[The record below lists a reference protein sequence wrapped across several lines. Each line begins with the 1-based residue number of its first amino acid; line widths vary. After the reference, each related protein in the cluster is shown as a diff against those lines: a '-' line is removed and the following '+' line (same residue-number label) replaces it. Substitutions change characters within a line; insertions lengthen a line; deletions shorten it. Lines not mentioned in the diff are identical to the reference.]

1 MHSAK
6 LASDF
11 QETLLTAHGSK
22 LIPCATKGLTMKTE
36 TNSDNALA
44 VTGQTDLFRTYADAC
59 APRMIVGKLLKF
71 SKGDFVLG
79 DAGETIA
86 DDAEFTVL
94 MDELTVGWVRWED
107 DKVAE
112 TRMGRVIDGFA
123 PQPRRELGDVDAA
136 AWETAADGKARD
148 PWQFQNYLPLERGDG
163 ELLTFVASSRG
174 ALNAIAELCRIHSRH
189 AKQHPNVYPVIRLRS
204 DEYQH
209 RVKEFGRIKFP
220 VLSVVGWTTK
230 TDLPEQAR
238 PTDDPLEDYLPY

>member
-1 MHSAK
+1 
-6 LASDF
+6 
-11 QETLLTAHGSK
+11 
-22 LIPCATKGLTMKTE
+22 MKTE
-36 TNSDNALA
+36 TNSANALA
-44 VTGQTDLFRTYADAC
+44 VTEQTDLFRTYADVC

-71 SKGDFVLG
+71 SKGEFVLG

-86 DDAEFTVL
+86 DDAEFTAL

-148 PWQFQNYLPLERGDG
+148 PWQFQNYLPLQRSDG

-174 ALNAIAELCRIHSRH
+174 ALNAVAELCRTHSRH
-189 AKQHPNVYPVIRLRS
+189 AKQHRNDYPVIRLRS

-230 TDLPEQAR
+230 TDLPEQAK
-238 PTDDPLEDYLPY
+238 PTDDPLEEYLPY